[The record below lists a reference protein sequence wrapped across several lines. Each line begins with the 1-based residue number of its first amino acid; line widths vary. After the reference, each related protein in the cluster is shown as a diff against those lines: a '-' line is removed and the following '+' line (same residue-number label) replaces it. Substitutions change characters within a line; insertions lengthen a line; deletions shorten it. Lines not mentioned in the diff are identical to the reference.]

1 MLERKIINPVL
12 KGFNPDPSIVR
23 VGDDYYIATST
34 FQWFPGVQ
42 IHHSRDL
49 IHWKVIGCALTRKSQ
64 LDLCGAE
71 CSTGVWAPCLTH
83 DGELFHLIYTNMH
96 TFEGIFWDM
105 TNYLVTAPKIE
116 GPWSEPITL
125 NGSGF
130 DPSMFHDDDGRKWLV
145 NMVTGRHSYQK
156 RFSGIILQE
165 YCPKQ
170 QKLIGD
176 VHKICHGSN
185 LGFSEGPH
193 IYKRDGWYYLVLA
206 EGGTDYGHAVSIFRS
221 RSIAGQYEPDPQNP
235 ILTSADREDLPLQK
249 AGHASLVNTG
259 DGGWYM
265 AHLFSR
271 PLMPEK
277 RSFLGRETAIQ
288 KCLWTDEGW
297 LRLANGTHWPDV
309 EVPAP
314 DLRAFEFK
322 KPDSRDDFYNDELD
336 IEYCTLRNPITEK
349 WADLEA
355 NPGYLRLRGRQS
367 LRSRFEQSIIARR
380 IQHFNALAQT
390 CVEFTPRDYLT
401 SAGLAAYYNRF
412 EWIYL
417 HITHIE
423 GTGAVLRIADSNKGV
438 YSEYNEQAV
447 KISDCSRVHLRAQIT
462 DGRKL
467 RFFYSIDDENDF
479 KQIGGDFDASR
490 LSDEYCQPHPFTGP
504 FFAMC
509 CQDGDNRGCYADFDY
524 FEYSGD

>member
-1 MLERKIINPVL
+1 
-12 KGFNPDPSIVR
+12 
-23 VGDDYYIATST
+23 
-34 FQWFPGVQ
+34 
-42 IHHSRDL
+42 
-49 IHWKVIGCALTRKSQ
+49 
-64 LDLCGAE
+64 
-71 CSTGVWAPCLTH
+71 
-83 DGELFHLIYTNMH
+83 
-96 TFEGIFWDM
+96 
-105 TNYLVTAPKIE
+105 
-116 GPWSEPITL
+116 
-125 NGSGF
+125 
-130 DPSMFHDDDGRKWLV
+130 
-145 NMVTGRHSYQK
+145 
-156 RFSGIILQE
+156 
-165 YCPKQ
+165 
-170 QKLIGD
+170 
-176 VHKICHGSN
+176 
-185 LGFSEGPH
+185 
-193 IYKRDGWYYLVLA
+193 
-206 EGGTDYGHAVSIFRS
+206 
-221 RSIAGQYEPDPQNP
+221 
-235 ILTSADREDLPLQK
+235 
-249 AGHASLVNTG
+249 
-259 DGGWYM
+259 
-265 AHLFSR
+265 
-271 PLMPEK
+271 MPEK